1 MTYKRAVNIISMLG
15 LILTAGF
22 MYWAWK
28 QGILTSQENM
38 QKFIMGFGTA
48 AGIIFVLIQIIQVII
63 PVIPGGVSCVA
74 GVIVFGAGM
83 GFVYNYVGIC
93 IGSILVFLI
102 AKRYGRP
109 LMVKMFDKKLID
121 KYESWTEKNG
131 RFTKLFALAI
141 FLPVAPDDFL
151 CYLAG
156 TTRMK
161 LKTFTAVIL
170 LGKPL
175 SIAAYSMGLNLILQ
189 TMLKGGALC

>member
-48 AGIIFVLIQIIQVII
+48 AGIIFVLIQIIQVVI

-74 GVIVFGAGM
+74 GVIVFGVGM

-102 AKRYGRP
+102 AKRYGRA

-189 TMLKGGALC
+189 TMLKGVALC

>member
-48 AGIIFVLIQIIQVII
+48 AGIIFVLIQIVQVII
-63 PVIPGGVSCVA
+63 PVIPGGISCVA

-189 TMLKGGALC
+189 TMLKGVALC

>member
-1 MTYKRAVNIISMLG
+1 MTYKRAVNIISIVG

-22 MYWAWK
+22 MYWCWK

-38 QKFIMGFGTA
+38 QKFIMGFGAA

-189 TMLKGGALC
+189 TMLKGVALC

>member
-48 AGIIFVLIQIIQVII
+48 AGIIFVLIQIIQVVI

-102 AKRYGRP
+102 AKRYGRA

>member
-63 PVIPGGVSCVA
+63 PVIPCGVSCVA

-151 CYLAG
+151 CSLAG

-189 TMLKGGALC
+189 TMLKGVALC

>member
-83 GFVYNYVGIC
+83 GFVYNYVGIF

-102 AKRYGRP
+102 AKRYGRA

-189 TMLKGGALC
+189 TMLKGVALC

>member
-1 MTYKRAVNIISMLG
+1 MTYKRAVNIISILG

-102 AKRYGRP
+102 AKRYGRA

-189 TMLKGGALC
+189 TMLKGVALC

>member
-63 PVIPGGVSCVA
+63 PVIPGGISCVA

-102 AKRYGRP
+102 AKRYGRA

-189 TMLKGGALC
+189 TMLKGVALC

>member
-48 AGIIFVLIQIIQVII
+48 AGIIFVLIQIIQVVI

-102 AKRYGRP
+102 AKRYGRA

-189 TMLKGGALC
+189 TMLKGVALC

>member
-1 MTYKRAVNIISMLG
+1 MTYKRAVNIISIAG
-15 LILTAGF
+15 LLLTAYF
-22 MYWAWK
+22 MYWCWK
-28 QGILTSQENM
+28 KGILTSQENM
-38 QKFIMGFGTA
+38 QKFIMQFGAA
-48 AGIIFVLIQIIQVII
+48 AGIIFVLIQIIQVVI
-63 PVIPGGVSCVA
+63 PVIPGGVSCVV
-74 GVIVFGAGM
+74 GVVVFGAGM

-121 KYESWTEKNG
+121 KYENWTEKNG

-170 LGKPL
+170 FGKPL

-189 TMLKGGALC
+189 TMLKGIPA

>member
-102 AKRYGRP
+102 AKRYGRA

-151 CYLAG
+151 CWLAG
-156 TTRMK
+156 TTRMS
-161 LKTFTAVIL
+161 LKQFSVIIL
-170 LGKPL
+170 LGKPA
-175 SIAAYSMGLNLILQ
+175 SIALYSLGLTAAFQKLASL
-189 TMLKGGALC
+189 LLG

>member
-28 QGILTSQENM
+28 QGILTSQKNM

-102 AKRYGRP
+102 AKRYGRA

>member
-48 AGIIFVLIQIIQVII
+48 AGIIFVLLQIIQVII
-63 PVIPGGVSCVA
+63 PVIPGGISCVA

-102 AKRYGRP
+102 AKRYGRA

-189 TMLKGGALC
+189 TMLKGVALC

>member
-38 QKFIMGFGTA
+38 QKFIMEFGTA

-102 AKRYGRP
+102 AKRYGRA

>member
-189 TMLKGGALC
+189 TMLKGVALC

>member
-1 MTYKRAVNIISMLG
+1 MTYKRAVNIISIVG
-15 LILTAGF
+15 LILTTGF
-22 MYWAWK
+22 MYWCWK

-38 QKFIMGFGTA
+38 QKFIMGFGAA
-48 AGIIFVLIQIIQVII
+48 AGIIFILIQIIQVII

-131 RFTKLFALAI
+131 RFTKLFAMAI

-189 TMLKGGALC
+189 TMLKGVALC

>member
-38 QKFIMGFGTA
+38 LKFIMGFGTA

-63 PVIPGGVSCVA
+63 PVIPVGVSCVA

-102 AKRYGRP
+102 AKRYGRA

-189 TMLKGGALC
+189 TMLKGVALC

>member
-22 MYWAWK
+22 MSWAWK
-28 QGILTSQENM
+28 QDILTSQENM
-38 QKFIMGFGTA
+38 QKFVMGFGTA

-189 TMLKGGALC
+189 TMLKGVALC

>member
-38 QKFIMGFGTA
+38 QKFIMGFGIA

-102 AKRYGRP
+102 AKRYGRA

-189 TMLKGGALC
+189 TMLKGVALC

>member
-102 AKRYGRP
+102 AKRYGRA

-189 TMLKGGALC
+189 TMLKGVAVC

>member
-48 AGIIFVLIQIIQVII
+48 AGIIFVLIQIVQVII

-141 FLPVAPDDFL
+141 FLPVAPDDFI

-189 TMLKGGALC
+189 TMLKGVALC

>member
-102 AKRYGRP
+102 AKRYGRA

-131 RFTKLFALAI
+131 RFTKLFALVI

-189 TMLKGGALC
+189 TMLKGVALC

>member
-1 MTYKRAVNIISMLG
+1 MTYKRAVNIITMLG

-102 AKRYGRP
+102 AKRYGRA

-189 TMLKGGALC
+189 TMLKGVALC

>member
-102 AKRYGRP
+102 AKRYGRA

-189 TMLKGGALC
+189 TMLKGVTLC

>member
-63 PVIPGGVSCVA
+63 PVIPGGISCVA

-189 TMLKGGALC
+189 TMLKGVALC

>member
-93 IGSILVFLI
+93 IGSMLVFLI
-102 AKRYGRP
+102 AKRYGRA

-189 TMLKGGALC
+189 TMLKGVALC

>member
-102 AKRYGRP
+102 AKRYGRA

-121 KYESWTEKNG
+121 KYVSWTEKNG

-189 TMLKGGALC
+189 TMLKGVALC

>member
-38 QKFIMGFGTA
+38 QKFIMGFGTV

-189 TMLKGGALC
+189 TMLKGVALC

>member
-102 AKRYGRP
+102 AKRYGRA

-161 LKTFTAVIL
+161 LKTFTAVIF

>member
-1 MTYKRAVNIISMLG
+1 MTYKRAVNIISIVG
-15 LILTAGF
+15 LILTTGF
-22 MYWAWK
+22 MYWCWK

-38 QKFIMGFGTA
+38 QKFIMGFGAA

-189 TMLKGGALC
+189 TMLKGVALC

>member
-1 MTYKRAVNIISMLG
+1 MTYKGAVNIISILG

-102 AKRYGRP
+102 AKRYGRA

-189 TMLKGGALC
+189 TMLKGVALC